1 MSNEKLQ
8 PFHKSLLSL
17 LAHADAAEMK
27 TLADLI
33 HITLIP
39 PSSYPEIL
47 KAWKRRREELK
58 CSDHGI
64 TGRLSS

>member
-8 PFHKSLLSL
+8 PFHKSVLSL
-17 LAHADAAEMK
+17 LAHADVAEMRI
-27 TLADLI
+27 LADLI

-39 PSSYPEIL
+39 ESSYAEIL
-47 KAWKRRREELK
+47 RAWKRRKEELK

-64 TGRLSS
+64 TSRLSS